1 MKQGDSPDVS
11 KLMELAV
18 LLELVR
24 DTLQGALIN
33 AFLWLPCVYCAYR
46 LGGARANRSL
56 FVAFLVLECLSIALY
71 GRWVWFWTAFQT

>member
-1 MKQGDSPDVS
+1 MKQGDSPDAS
-11 KLMELAV
+11 KLIELAV
-18 LLELVR
+18 LLDLVGE
-24 DTLQGALIN
+24 TLQGALVF
-33 AFLWLPCVYCAYR
+33 AFLWLPCVYFAYR